1 MCTPSSCI
9 KILDTR
15 ASFFFCQWAYY
26 FGRTEPCNSFCLFCS
41 LTKVKKKNGKNLQ
54 AWFISIMCGIISSS
68 VGHARNRARDFSI
81 RTRYEFNRPKLYTVY
96 PGIQSQIVISCLHGL
111 KRVSLYSMLT
121 LDLLAGVFNS
131 SQKCA
136 IAANCITCYFQ
147 MCDKYNGYK
156 PGYIYVFLLM
166 VVICKLN
173 IIFLWFSS
181 FSKT

>member
-1 MCTPSSCI
+1 M
-9 KILDTR
+9 R
-15 ASFFFCQWAYY
+15 ATA
-26 FGRTEPCNSFCLFCS
+26 RETS
-41 LTKVKKKNGKNLQ
+41 LYERGTNL
-54 AWFISIMCGIISSS
+54 I
-68 VGHARNRARDFSI
+68 D
-81 RTRYEFNRPKLYTVY
+81 
-96 PGIQSQIVISCLHGL
+96 QSL

-156 PGYIYVFLLM
+156 PGYISVFLLT

-173 IIFLWFSS
+173 IIFL
-181 FSKT
+181 

>member
-1 MCTPSSCI
+1 
-9 KILDTR
+9 
-15 ASFFFCQWAYY
+15 
-26 FGRTEPCNSFCLFCS
+26 
-41 LTKVKKKNGKNLQ
+41 
-54 AWFISIMCGIISSS
+54 MCGIISSS
-68 VGHARNRARDFSI
+68 VGHASNRARDFSI
-81 RTRYEFNRPKLYTVY
+81 RTRNEFNRPKLYTVY

-136 IAANCITCYFQ
+136 IAAKCITCYFQ

-156 PGYIYVFLLM
+156 PGYISVFLLM

-173 IIFLWFSS
+173 IIFL
-181 FSKT
+181 

>member
-1 MCTPSSCI
+1 
-9 KILDTR
+9 
-15 ASFFFCQWAYY
+15 
-26 FGRTEPCNSFCLFCS
+26 
-41 LTKVKKKNGKNLQ
+41 
-54 AWFISIMCGIISSS
+54 MCGIISSS
-68 VGHARNRARDFSI
+68 VGHASNRARDFSI

-156 PGYIYVFLLM
+156 PGYISVFLLM

-173 IIFLWFSS
+173 IIFL
-181 FSKT
+181 